1 MGVRVL
7 AWQLAEE
14 VVALIESPDVVGLAT
29 HRHYPHERMIYSRFG
44 KCGFSIDVVRLENGR
59 RRLLSLL
66 VEAEADKTGGI
77 IRDFNTLPGKVTLT
91 LASFEDG
98 VEHTVKTGRYS
109 SGNEFFSA
117 VEAVRQAFYRKYT
130 ALKLKTPSMAAKV
143 GEEIFH
149 EVGLTADELHLGV

>member
-1 MGVRVL
+1 MARE
-7 AWQLAEE
+7 LAEE

-59 RRLLSLL
+59 RMLLSLL
-66 VEAEADKTGGI
+66 VEAEADRPSGPI
-77 IRDFNTLPGKVTLT
+77 MDFNMLPGKVTLT
-91 LASFEDG
+91 LARFGDG

-109 SGNEFFSA
+109 DGREFFAA

-130 ALKLKTPSMAAKV
+130 ALKLKTPSMAAEV
-143 GEEIFH
+143 GEEVFH